1 MRGRLALGAFVA
13 GAASLHQLARLPER
27 DSLLLMGLVCVLA
40 LVAWAWLDKRRRW
53 VVLLLLGAAAL
64 AGFAQSGWRAHLR
77 LDDRLACVHRDHVMR
92 LTVRVMGLPSGD
104 DKSRRFDVQVLGH
117 DAYSGTLGY
126 RNPDGYVPTRAS
138 GCSATGKEPG
148 SRPVGV
154 PANIRVTW
162 RTSFGSHAS
171 LPEVVPGQI
180 WRMAIRLRAPRATRN
195 PHGPDIE
202 GRWFAQGVRALGTVQ
217 GVPTLRADDPWAGWA
232 TALGRSRYVLR
243 AAAYRALENKQYA
256 PVLVAL
262 ALGDQSGMTR
272 ADWTMFSRAGIAHLV
287 AISGLHVGLV
297 AGLAAWG
304 AAQVYRRVRVRGR
317 LATQL
322 LPAQIVMALTAW
334 LAAAV
339 YCSLAGW
346 GIPAQRVFV
355 MLSAVAL
362 AIIWR
367 VPVSPSRT
375 LMAAAAVIVVI
386 DPWAPLAMGFWL
398 SFAAVGAL
406 MLMVAHVPGGADR
419 EVPRATGEDVVEQA
433 PRSPQDAAQE
443 SKAHGVQQSIAHRAK
458 GGSAAPAAALSITA
472 QCRLLWEGGGSRPP
486 VPASSPDDLLYIE
499 DVPPDRNVLLRELM
513 QAIAAR
519 SKQWLFTAARMQWL
533 LTLALAP
540 MLAMTIGQV
549 SLVSPLVNAFA
560 IPILGVLVTP
570 LMLACV
576 ALAGL
581 GVLGVPGAV
590 LVAQGLGAAAHALA
604 APALDV
610 ARVLS
615 TPAWAV
621 WPVASAPWPYA
632 VLALS
637 CVVWALMPPGAP
649 GRRLAWLGMLPLL
662 FWRPPA
668 IPLGAWDVVALDVGQ
683 AGAAVVMTRDHL
695 IVVDTGLRFESGED
709 SGSRTIVPFMHAMGR
724 ATVDSLVVSHAHL
737 DHVGGVRGLMSGA
750 TVLRSFSPFDLNR
763 HLAREAS
770 MLHGGQPARGWP
782 LTSGPCEA
790 GQAWEVDGVT
800 FSFAHPSADRR
811 YTPAQANASSCVLL
825 VQGAH
830 HTAVLPGDIGAAQE
844 RAIAAAIGKVD
855 VVLAAHHGSSTSSS
869 AQWVRTLSPD
879 HVIAQSAYG
888 SRFGH
893 PAAQVQQRW
902 VDSGASFWRNDLDGA
917 VWVSSRADGL
927 DVRAWRDQSVR
938 YWHEPLT
945 MQGADICAAT

>member
-13 GAASLHQLARLPER
+13 GAAGVHQLARLPER
-27 DSLLLMGLVCVLA
+27 TALVLVGLVCVLT
-40 LVAWAWLDKRRRW
+40 LLAWVWLHKRFRW
-53 VVLLLLGAAAL
+53 TVLLLIVAAAL

-104 DKSRRFDVQVLGH
+104 DQARKFDVQVLGR
-117 DAYSGTLGY
+117 DAYCEADAYGDA
-126 RNPDGYVPTRAS
+126 DGDATARPG
-138 GCSATGKEPG
+138 GCVATGAGPG
-148 SRPVGV
+148 ALPAGV
-154 PANIRVTW
+154 PGRIRVSW
-162 RTSFGSHAS
+162 RTSFGSRAA
-171 LPEVVPGQI
+171 LPEVVPGQV

-195 PHGPDIE
+195 PYGPDIE

-217 GVPTLRADDPWAGWA
+217 GVPTLRADDPWASWA
-232 TALGRSRYVLR
+232 TAFGRGRHVLR
-243 AAAYRALENKQYA
+243 AAAYRALQDKRYA

-272 ADWTMFSRAGIAHLV
+272 TDWTMFSRAGISHLV

-304 AAQVYRRVRVRGR
+304 VAQAYRLVRVRGR
-317 LATQL
+317 LAAQL
-322 LPAQIVMALTAW
+322 FPAQIVMALAAW

-362 AIIWR
+362 AIICR

-398 SFAAVGAL
+398 SFTAVGAL
-406 MLMVAHVPGGADR
+406 MLMVAHASGGAGR
-419 EVPRATGEDVVEQA
+419 EAALGTRDQPIVP
-433 PRSPQDAAQE
+433 SSIAAQF
-443 SKAHGVQQSIAHRAK
+443 
-458 GGSAAPAAALSITA
+458 
-472 QCRLLWEGGGSRPP
+472 RLLCQGGGL
-486 VPASSPDDLLYIE
+486 PARVQVSSPDDLLHVE
-499 DVPPDRNVLLRELM
+499 DVPPGRDVLLRELM
-513 QAIAAR
+513 QVIAAR
-519 SKQWLFTAARMQWL
+519 GKQWLVPAARMQWL

-540 MLAMTIGQV
+540 MLAMTVGQV

-581 GVLGVPGAV
+581 GVLGVPGAA
-590 LVAQGLGAAAHALA
+590 LAAQGVGTAAHALA

-632 VLALS
+632 LLALI
-637 CVVWALMPPGAP
+637 CVAWALMPPGAP

-668 IPLGAWDVVALDVGQ
+668 IPWGAWDLVALDVGQ

-695 IVVDTGLRFESGED
+695 IVVDTGLRFDTGD
-709 SGSRTIVPFMHAMGR
+709 DAGSRTILPFMQAMGR

-737 DHVGGVRGLMSGA
+737 DHVGGVRGLMGGA
-750 TVLRSFSPFDLNR
+750 AVLRSFAPFDLNR

-770 MLHGGQPARGWP
+770 IQYGGQRAKGWP
-782 LTSGPCEA
+782 VTASACAA
-790 GQAWEVDGVT
+790 GTAWTVDGVT
-800 FSFAHPSADRR
+800 FGFAHPSADRR
-811 YTPAQANASSCVLL
+811 YTAAQANASSCVL
-825 VQGAH
+825 VVRGAH
-830 HTAVLPGDIGAAQE
+830 HSSVLPGDIGATQE
-844 RAIAAAIGKVD
+844 RAIASAIGSVD
-855 VVLAAHHGSSTSSS
+855 VVLAAHHGSATSSS
-869 AQWVRTLSPD
+869 AQWVRTLNPE

-917 VWVSSRADGL
+917 VWVSSRAEGL

-945 MQGADICAAT
+945 PQGAEMCATAQGV